1 MPIPGAS
8 HASSFF
14 KGFEAAIAERSI
26 GGGKIEYIKLV
37 YISLPYQKKLRDYDW
52 STTKLYKIRAVQ
64 DPACDESLMQM
75 MMPEGAGMMDAENQA
90 AADDLIARVGDK
102 NTKLHCY
109 RTTAEDFARA
119 VQRAR

>member
-1 MPIPGAS
+1 
-8 HASSFF
+8 
-14 KGFEAAIAERSI
+14 
-26 GGGKIEYIKLV
+26 
-37 YISLPYQKKLRDYDW
+37 
-52 STTKLYKIRAVQ
+52 
-64 DPACDESLMQM
+64 MQM